1 MVEFAKS
8 RGFLGYGVS
17 PGGRNDK
24 DSSHAVLP
32 LAEYDELLR
41 RIAVAERDKHEAI
54 EQAKRTIGRERA
66 AAEQRVREAEEAAQ
80 EQVTAMEEKLTRA
93 EKEVNYQKGLNANL
107 LRISRERANADRS
120 LRPKKEHTGYA
131 VVRSM
136 EKEYRYKISRHS
148 WGKVML
154 WETVIQSPYSM
165 EFTEEQARK
174 QIRRELL
181 RDKTGGDWL
190 IGKVGI
196 RVSCDLEFEDMIQ
209 YSEWWEKNKDENI
222 MMKRKLNLNGRSGY
236 WEVVFYH
243 TRPLGPVPE
252 EMRPCVR

>member
-1 MVEFAKS
+1 M
-8 RGFLGYGVS
+8 

-107 LRISRERANADRS
+107 LRICKGAGQCRPESPAKEGAHWVCGGS
-120 LRPKKEHTGYA
+120 LHGEG
-131 VVRSM
+131 V
-136 EKEYRYKISRHS
+136 
-148 WGKVML
+148 
-154 WETVIQSPYSM
+154 
-165 EFTEEQARK
+165 
-174 QIRRELL
+174 
-181 RDKTGGDWL
+181 
-190 IGKVGI
+190 
-196 RVSCDLEFEDMIQ
+196 
-209 YSEWWEKNKDENI
+209 
-222 MMKRKLNLNGRSGY
+222 
-236 WEVVFYH
+236 
-243 TRPLGPVPE
+243 PL
-252 EMRPCVR
+252 

>member
-8 RGFLGYGVS
+8 RGFLGYGVW
-17 PGGRNDK
+17 PGGQNDK

-120 LRPKKEHTGYA
+120 LRFPVFHQNISCFFYIVYTFFA
-131 VVRSM
+131 LRVVKADDHVS
-136 EKEYRYKISRHS
+136 
-148 WGKVML
+148 L
-154 WETVIQSPYSM
+154 PCTVH
-165 EFTEEQARK
+165 ALHN
-174 QIRRELL
+174 QI
-181 RDKTGGDWL
+181 KGCHQIT
-190 IGKVGI
+190 
-196 RVSCDLEFEDMIQ
+196 
-209 YSEWWEKNKDENI
+209 
-222 MMKRKLNLNGRSGY
+222 
-236 WEVVFYH
+236 
-243 TRPLGPVPE
+243 
-252 EMRPCVR
+252 

>member
-8 RGFLGYGVS
+8 RGFLGYGVL

-107 LRISRERANADRS
+107 
-120 LRPKKEHTGYA
+120 
-131 VVRSM
+131 
-136 EKEYRYKISRHS
+136 
-148 WGKVML
+148 
-154 WETVIQSPYSM
+154 
-165 EFTEEQARK
+165 
-174 QIRRELL
+174 
-181 RDKTGGDWL
+181 
-190 IGKVGI
+190 
-196 RVSCDLEFEDMIQ
+196 
-209 YSEWWEKNKDENI
+209 
-222 MMKRKLNLNGRSGY
+222 
-236 WEVVFYH
+236 
-243 TRPLGPVPE
+243 
-252 EMRPCVR
+252 

>member
-8 RGFLGYGVS
+8 RGFLGYGVL

-107 LRISRERANADRS
+107 LRISREPMPTGVSGQRRS
-120 LRPKKEHTGYA
+120 TLGMRWFAPWR
-131 VVRSM
+131 RSTAI
-136 EKEYRYKISRHS
+136 K
-148 WGKVML
+148 
-154 WETVIQSPYSM
+154 
-165 EFTEEQARK
+165 
-174 QIRRELL
+174 
-181 RDKTGGDWL
+181 
-190 IGKVGI
+190 
-196 RVSCDLEFEDMIQ
+196 
-209 YSEWWEKNKDENI
+209 
-222 MMKRKLNLNGRSGY
+222 
-236 WEVVFYH
+236 
-243 TRPLGPVPE
+243 
-252 EMRPCVR
+252 

>member
-8 RGFLGYGVS
+8 RGFLGYGVL

-54 EQAKRTIGRERA
+54 EQAKEDDRKRTGGRRA
-66 AAEQRVREAEEAAQ
+66 AGQGGRGGRAGTGDGHGGEADQ
-80 EQVTAMEEKLTRA
+80 A

-154 WETVIQSPYSM
+154 WETVIQSTL
-165 EFTEEQARK
+165 F
-174 QIRRELL
+174 
-181 RDKTGGDWL
+181 
-190 IGKVGI
+190 
-196 RVSCDLEFEDMIQ
+196 
-209 YSEWWEKNKDENI
+209 
-222 MMKRKLNLNGRSGY
+222 NGVYRGAGQEADQERTTSG
-236 WEVVFYH
+236 
-243 TRPLGPVPE
+243 
-252 EMRPCVR
+252 